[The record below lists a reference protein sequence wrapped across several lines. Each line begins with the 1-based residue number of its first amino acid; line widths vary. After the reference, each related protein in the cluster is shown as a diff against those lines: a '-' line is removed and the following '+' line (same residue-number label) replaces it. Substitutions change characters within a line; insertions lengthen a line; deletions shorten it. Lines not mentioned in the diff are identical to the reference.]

1 MFVCMTSD
9 TASILVS
16 FTACVN
22 VEKKEVLITIICPR
36 QTAYS
41 TTSAQ
46 AHADIGGIWNTD
58 VWQRVHAR
66 CVIARRKRG

>member
-46 AHADIGGIWNTD
+46 AHADIGGILEYG
-58 VWQRVHAR
+58 
-66 CVIARRKRG
+66 CVAKGSRLVRGCQA